1 MREKLFYT
9 SEDIAEMLE
18 LSVDTIRR
26 YIREGKL
33 PAIRLGGAY
42 RIKRED
48 FERFIEER
56 KTVKSTE

>member
-1 MREKLFYT
+1 MDDKMFYT
-9 SEDIAEMLE
+9 PEDIADMLE

-26 YIREGKL
+26 YIRQGIL
-33 PAIRLGGAY
+33 PAIKLKGTY

-56 KTVKSTE
+56 KTVKL